1 MQDLCRTQAEEIIIG
16 TLIVRQLITSGR
28 YSEVSDTT
36 INILTKMGYDPWN
49 PTAISLWTPKSLDD
63 VRHID
68 KSLRAASPTDEEVAP
83 LITSLLSFAGYVFN
97 ASGRADTKRPTI
109 YVTDPGRRR
118 QVYILAISLVASALK
133 IYEGTPYL
141 LSCYAL
147 TISNIGIKEALN
159 AIAKR
164 LALGRLSSPLSAA
177 TLGCMGAQVYVRENN
192 I

>member
-97 ASGRADTKRPTI
+97 ASGRADYHLRDGPRAASSSLHFSHI
-109 YVTDPGRRR
+109 AGRFGSENLRR
-118 QVYILAISLVASALK
+118 NALPAIMLCPDNFEYRHQRGIECHRQKTCTWTLVFALVC
-133 IYEGTPYL
+133 
-141 LSCYAL
+141 CYPWVHGRA
-147 TISNIGIKEALN
+147 GICA
-159 AIAKR
+159 
-164 LALGRLSSPLSAA
+164 
-177 TLGCMGAQVYVRENN
+177 
-192 I
+192 